1 MKGDEFIKIQVPAS
15 QINFLHIWH
24 LSLYRCNKNISVD
37 NLLHQCNK
45 FKKKI
50 FLYIANR
57 TNPQSHSVWEQR
69 KLGELC
75 EIKTGPFGSL
85 LHAEDYVD
93 EGTPIVTTEHFKLG
107 SLPEDK
113 REIPQVSE
121 EDAKRL
127 GQYRAKEGDILF
139 SRVGSVDIN
148 AQVFAG
154 QNGWLFSGRVLRA
167 RPNAR
172 VISSAYLHYELE
184 TEKVKNS
191 VTNRAVGGTMA
202 SINTEIL
209 SHTPIVVPKGTA
221 EQRQIGHFF
230 AQLDNLI
237 TLHQRELHPLTKGD
251 Q

>member
-1 MKGDEFIKIQVPAS
+1 MAEKANVPEIRFAG
-15 QINFLHIWH
+15 FT
-24 LSLYRCNKNISVD
+24 D
-37 NLLHQCNK
+37 
-45 FKKKI
+45 
-50 FLYIANR
+50 
-57 TNPQSHSVWEQR
+57 PWEQR

-237 TLHQRELHPLTKGD
+237 TLHQREPKSVANRMSVKTKND
-251 Q
+251 SKK